1 MSTAALVYE
10 ARLELAFVLVVTS
23 SVASNNIVSDSVD
36 DSSTFDTLIEYISKK
51 ELEADRQS
59 DLRLES

>member
-23 SVASNNIVSDSVD
+23 SIASNNIVSDSVD